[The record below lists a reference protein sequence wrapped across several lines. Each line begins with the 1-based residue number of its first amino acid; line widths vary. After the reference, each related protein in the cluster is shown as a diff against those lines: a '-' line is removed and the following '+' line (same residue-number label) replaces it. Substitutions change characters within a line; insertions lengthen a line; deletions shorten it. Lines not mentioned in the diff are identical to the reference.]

1 MTLPRRRW
9 LSLGLVLVLAACAQP
24 PRVPAVPD
32 SLRTQWS
39 GRLALRI
46 DSDPVQSF
54 HAGFDLRG
62 NVHTG
67 ELSLFSPMGSTLA
80 RMAWAPGQARL
91 QWNGQQRAFDS
102 IAALTREATGT
113 ELPIGSLF
121 EWLAGRDS
129 HAEGWTADLQ
139 GLADGRL
146 VAERSQPLPTVQM
159 RLVLDQP

>member
-1 MTLPRRRW
+1 MSLLRRRW

-24 PRVPAVPD
+24 PRAPSVPD
-32 SLRTQWS
+32 ALRSQWS
-39 GRLALRI
+39 GRLALRV
-46 DSDPVQSF
+46 DSEPVQSF

-62 NVHTG
+62 NAQTG
-67 ELSLFSPMGSTLA
+67 ELSLFSPLGSTIA
-80 RMAWAPGQARL
+80 RMAWAPGQAQLR
-91 QWNGQQRAFDS
+91 WNGQQRQFDS

-139 GLADGRL
+139 GLADGKLLADRK
-146 VAERSQPLPTVQM
+146 QPLPPVQM
-159 RLVLDQP
+159 RLVLD

>member
-1 MTLPRRRW
+1 MYSAVALPG
-9 LSLGLVLVLAACAQP
+9 SLAKTSS
-24 PRVPAVPD
+24 PA
-32 SLRTQWS
+32 
-39 GRLALRI
+39 RI
-46 DSDPVQSF
+46 P
-54 HAGFDLRG
+54 
-62 NVHTG
+62 
-67 ELSLFSPMGSTLA
+67 
-80 RMAWAPGQARL
+80 
-91 QWNGQQRAFDS
+91 FDS